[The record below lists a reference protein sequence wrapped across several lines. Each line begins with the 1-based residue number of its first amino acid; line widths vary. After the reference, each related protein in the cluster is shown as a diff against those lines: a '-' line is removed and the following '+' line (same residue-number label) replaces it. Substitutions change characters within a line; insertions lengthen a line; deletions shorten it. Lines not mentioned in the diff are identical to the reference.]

1 MTRCDEKCLL
11 KISNNVLILMQHEKK
26 KDPTAEDQE
35 RKKKKEATNFKQS
48 FILALLNADWTKL
61 KQFQKLKT
69 KKNSRTYLVLVKK

>member
-1 MTRCDEKCLL
+1 
-11 KISNNVLILMQHEKK
+11 MQHEKK

-48 FILALLNADWTKL
+48 FILAKGLLNADWTKL